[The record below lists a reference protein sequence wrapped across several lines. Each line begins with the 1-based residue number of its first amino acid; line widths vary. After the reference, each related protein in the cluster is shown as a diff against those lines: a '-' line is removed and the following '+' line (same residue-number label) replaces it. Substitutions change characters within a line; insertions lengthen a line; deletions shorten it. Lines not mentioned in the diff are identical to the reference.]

1 MKKIQYILIILITFI
16 LSTLLI
22 IVFEHEKMY
31 AKESPKELYQVYLD
45 GEKIGLI
52 KSKAKLEQYIDQ
64 EQQEVKEKYKVKTVY
79 PPKNLYIQKYIG
91 YEDKVLSEKEVYDI
105 IKEKGYFTVKGYVIT
120 IKKDKDKPIKINVLD
135 KNLFKRAADAT
146 IEAFVTA
153 ADYKAYKEDNQPKIE
168 TTGRIIENLMLEP
181 WPTYKET
188 YIPVDEYIFT
198 DEKKLTRYLLFGTL
212 EEQKKYIVQEGNTIE
227 NIAFD
232 NKLGVEEFLV
242 VNPQFNKKNI
252 LLTPGQ
258 EVEVGLIRP
267 VFNVIVEE
275 HLVENM
281 EVKYQTKVVY
291 DNTIPYGTS
300 YVKQK
305 GVNGLNRV
313 VQKIKSVSG
322 NRTEGYITSYE
333 LLRPMVEEIVVKGIK
348 NFYGQIVID
357 PDSNWGWPTNPLYII
372 TSRYGW
378 RRGGFHDGIDI
389 CESGYGSPI
398 YAANDGIVYRAKYGT
413 TSIGYHVILKHDN
426 EYYTVY
432 GHLSKIKVKE
442 GDRVSKGD
450 IIGEMGSTGRSS
462 GPHLHFAVYIGVP
475 YASGSRH
482 FNPLLLYK

>member
-1 MKKIQYILIILITFI
+1 
-16 LSTLLI
+16 
-22 IVFEHEKMY
+22 
-31 AKESPKELYQVYLD
+31 
-45 GEKIGLI
+45 
-52 KSKAKLEQYIDQ
+52 
-64 EQQEVKEKYKVKTVY
+64 
-79 PPKNLYIQKYIG
+79 
-91 YEDKVLSEKEVYDI
+91 
-105 IKEKGYFTVKGYVIT
+105 
-120 IKKDKDKPIKINVLD
+120 
-135 KNLFKRAADAT
+135 
-146 IEAFVTA
+146 
-153 ADYKAYKEDNQPKIE
+153 
-168 TTGRIIENLMLEP
+168 MLEP

-198 DEKKLTRYLLFGTL
+198 DEKKLTRYILFVTL

-232 NKLGVEEFLV
+232 NKLGVEDYLV

-322 NRTEGYITSYE
+322 NRTEGYIASYE
-333 LLRPMVEEIVVKGIK
+333 VLRPMVEEIVVKGIK

-372 TSRYGW
+372 TSHYGW
-378 RRGGFHDGIDI
+378 RRGEI
-389 CESGYGSPI
+389 
-398 YAANDGIVYRAKYGT
+398 T
-413 TSIGYHVILKHDN
+413 
-426 EYYTVY
+426 
-432 GHLSKIKVKE
+432 
-442 GDRVSKGD
+442 
-450 IIGEMGSTGRSS
+450 
-462 GPHLHFAVYIGVP
+462 
-475 YASGSRH
+475 
-482 FNPLLLYK
+482 